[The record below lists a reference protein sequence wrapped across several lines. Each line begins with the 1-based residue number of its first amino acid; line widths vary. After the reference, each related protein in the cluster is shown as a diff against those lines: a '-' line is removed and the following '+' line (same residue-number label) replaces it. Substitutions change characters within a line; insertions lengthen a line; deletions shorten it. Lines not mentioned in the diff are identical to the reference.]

1 MNLEE
6 YIKKIEIIKNEI
18 IGCDNLME
26 FYRNKKIELIKEL
39 DRIQKIEVVESEN
52 ERSRKDV

>member
-1 MNLEE
+1 MKLEE
-6 YIKKIEIIKNEI
+6 YIKQIAIIKNEI

-39 DRIQKIEVVESEN
+39 DRIQKIEIVESEQ
-52 ERSRKDV
+52 E

>member
-1 MNLEE
+1 MKLEE
-6 YIKKIEIIKNEI
+6 YIKQIEIIKNEI

-39 DRIQKIEVVESEN
+39 DRIQKIEIVESE
-52 ERSRKDV
+52 D

>member
-1 MNLEE
+1 MKLEE
-6 YIKKIEIIKNEI
+6 YIKQIEIIKNEI